1 MKDMEQL
8 ILESIRDADLP
19 RKEALEGFK
28 KLVLKNATERYIDD
42 IGLQVEG
49 IDLEF
54 IDAKLKRAQR
64 TSKEKY
70 NQFKESLHALYGEPK

>member
-1 MKDMEQL
+1 MEQL

>member
-1 MKDMEQL
+1 MEPV
-8 ILESIRDADLP
+8 ILERIRDADLP

-28 KLVLKNATERYIDD
+28 KLVIKNATQRYIED

-54 IDAKLKRAQR
+54 LDAKLKRAQR
-64 TSKEKY
+64 SAKEKY
-70 NQFKESLHALYGEPK
+70 NQFKDSLHALYGEPK